1 MSFQS
6 HGNGFEIEGPLRV
19 SYIHGIEIDR
29 QDLCELLREK
39 LQSGADDF
47 AIGRARIIV
56 EVIED

>member
-29 QDLCELLREK
+29 QDLCLLLAEK
-39 LQSGADDF
+39 LQGGAEDF
-47 AIGRARIIV
+47 LIGRARITV
-56 EVIED
+56 EVMEE